1 MKGYQGV
8 LGPKLG
14 DAPLHPQE
22 IFKKILASKLGDAP
36 VASLL
41 RQQLSGLSP
50 SAIFLL
56 LHMLSA
62 ELGAS
67 DLGCLF
73 LFAFNKLNPACL
85 CGRDTHSTFS

>member
-1 MKGYQGV
+1 MLRDRMMKGDQGV
-8 LGPKLG
+8 PRPKPG

-22 IFKKILASKLGDAP
+22 IFKNTQASKLGVAP
-36 VASLL
+36 LHPLL

-56 LHMLSA
+56 LHMLCA

-67 DLGCLF
+67 ILGF
-73 LFAFNKLNPACL
+73 
-85 CGRDTHSTFS
+85 